1 VGEEGRVS
9 KLVLYDFGNSV
20 CCQKVRITLHAKGLD
35 WAAVSI
41 DLFKAEQYDPK
52 YLALNPKGVVPTLV
66 HEGRPVIESTLICEY
81 IDQTFPHAPKL
92 IPADP
97 WQQSRMRLWSK
108 MVDEG
113 LFEGIG
119 MISFSAMF
127 RERMKAMPE
136 ATRQARFRNVGDPRR
151 TDRMKSTY
159 EQGVQSPFVVHA
171 VAAYENAFRHL
182 EEALGESGGPWIYG
196 ADPTL
201 ADINLMPFAA
211 RLDYLGL
218 LDVWTSGQ
226 RRVQDW
232 WTAAQAWPSFRSGL
246 YDLISEAEFLEM
258 RTHGPKIRDGI
269 ASHLAAL
276 RKVSTA

>member
-1 VGEEGRVS
+1 MS
-9 KLVLYDFGNSV
+9 KLILYDFGNSV
-20 CCQKVRITLHAKGLD
+20 CCQKVRITLRVKRLEWEAI
-35 WAAVSI
+35 SI

-52 YLALNPKGVVPTLV
+52 YLALNPKGVVPTLL
-66 HEGRPVIESTLICEY
+66 HDGKPVIELTLICEY

-108 MVDEG
+108 MVDED
-113 LFEGIG
+113 LFDGVAV
-119 MISFSAMF
+119 ISFSAMF

-136 ATRQARFRNVGDPRR
+136 ETRQARFRNVGDPQR
-151 TDRMKSTY
+151 TDRLKSTY
-159 EQGVQSPFVVHA
+159 EQGVRSPFVVYA
-171 VAAYENAFRHL
+171 VASYEHAFRRL
-182 EEALGESGGPWIYG
+182 EEALAESGGPWIHG

-218 LDVWTSGQ
+218 LDLWTGGR

-246 YDLISEAEFLEM
+246 HDLISEAEFLEM

-269 ASHLAAL
+269 AAHLAVL
-276 RKVSTA
+276 RKNATAGLNAA